1 MRKIILL
8 TGGSGFVGRNIIPI
22 LKRKG
27 FEVRALARSQQ
38 SVQAVRNYGAIPV
51 QGDLTDRASLN
62 EAAQGCDIV
71 IHAAA
76 YMKFWG
82 SKAPFYQINVDG
94 TKNMLHAAEK
104 AGVKKFIYIGAAS
117 VINGQEI
124 HEKDETYIPPQLPKD
139 SYSLTKALAE
149 KEVVKANNDNLQT
162 VVLRPPAIWGPHNH
176 SAEMMV
182 DRVKAGS
189 WIWIGGGQH
198 RLSTLH
204 VFNLAQAILAAI
216 DKGGNGEIYFVT
228 DGEQRPIKEL
238 FGKMFQQYGVTA
250 GDRALSR
257 SFALTTAKVI
267 QFIWDTLRLKSD
279 PPIVPVMIYLMG
291 TEFSVSDQKARR
303 ELGYRNAI
311 SIEEGMHTLT

>member
-1 MRKIILL
+1 EFDIELAGML
-8 TGGSGFVGRNIIPI
+8 PI
-22 LKRKG
+22 SR
-27 FEVRALARSQQ
+27 
-38 SVQAVRNYGAIPV
+38 
-51 QGDLTDRASLN
+51 
-62 EAAQGCDIV
+62 
-71 IHAAA
+71 
-76 YMKFWG
+76 
-82 SKAPFYQINVDG
+82 
-94 TKNMLHAAEK
+94 
-104 AGVKKFIYIGAAS
+104 
-117 VINGQEI
+117 GQEI

-139 SYSLTKALAE
+139 AYSLTKALAE
-149 KEVVKANNDNLQT
+149 KEVVKANSDNLQT

-250 GDRALSR
+250 GDRSLSR

-267 QFIWDTLRLKSD
+267 QFVWDTLRLKSD